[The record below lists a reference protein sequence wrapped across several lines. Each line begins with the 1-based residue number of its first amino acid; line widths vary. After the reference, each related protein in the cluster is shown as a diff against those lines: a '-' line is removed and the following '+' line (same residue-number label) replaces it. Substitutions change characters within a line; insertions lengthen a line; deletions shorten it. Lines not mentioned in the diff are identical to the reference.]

1 MKELLIKWLL
11 SDAGFGAGVGTF
23 ILSFGI
29 SLNGMDNIPAM
40 VMTLYSMCFC
50 MLWLTAHVND

>member
-1 MKELLIKWLL
+1 MKDLIIKWLL
-11 SDAGFGAGVGTF
+11 SDVCFGVGVGTF

-40 VMTLYSMCFC
+40 GMTLYSMCFC